1 MTTTHSTIS
10 PSAANRWVR
19 CAGSVRE
26 SLKYPDTSGAAAVDG
41 THTHTVVESCILD
54 NLMDPTLKVGYSL
67 IDHEGQFTVEK
78 PRAER
83 AKVCIDYIK
92 SRVQHF
98 SGLCEVRS
106 ETRLDSTPT
115 FGRADMSGTV
125 DVQILTPHL
134 WEIID
139 YKDGMN
145 PVPVEGN
152 EQLEI
157 YMLNALGALD
167 LKFARPETVRMTI
180 VQPKLALK
188 GLPMIASVE
197 MPAVELLTKVAFYRD
212 RAAATDDPAAP
223 LTPGDVQC
231 KYCKAKGNCSALA
244 NQSLE
249 KAGITFANLEV
260 AQQSADKNPTE
271 MSDQQVR
278 EIMEAAPL
286 LRQMLESVEAE
297 AEKRLKSGHGIA
309 GLKLVNGRGSRK
321 WNIDDDA
328 IADKL
333 KRMGVPKDAI
343 FKSSVVSP
351 AQVEKITWQK
361 RDGTKVQLTER
372 QLKTIDKEYVA
383 HMGGKLTVALEAD
396 SRAAVTTDASS
407 LFKNIAVCNDAPQ
420 PVESLPSW
428 LS

>member
-1 MTTTHSTIS
+1 M
-10 PSAANRWVR
+10 
-19 CAGSVRE
+19 
-26 SLKYPDTSGAAAVDG
+26 DG
-41 THTHTVVESCILD
+41 THTHTVVESCIL
-54 NLMDPTLKVGYSL
+54 NGLRCPTEIIGSS
-67 IDHEGQFTVEK
+67 ITDHEGEFKVDK
-78 PRAER
+78 DRAER

-98 SGLCEVRS
+98 SGLCEVLS
-106 ETRLDSTPT
+106 ESRVDSAPT

-139 YKDGMN
+139 SKDGIN

-167 LKFARPETVRMTI
+167 IKFAPPETVRMTI

-197 MPAVELLTKVAFYRD
+197 MPTAGLLARVPFYRE
-212 RAAATDDPAAP
+212 RAAATDAPDAP

-286 LRQMLESVEAE
+286 LRQMLESVEEE
-297 AEKRLKSGHGIA
+297 AERRMKGGHTIA

-372 QLKTIDKEYVA
+372 QLKTIDREYVA
-383 HMGGKLTVALEAD
+383 HLGGKLTGALEAD
-396 SRAAVTTDASS
+396 SRAAVMTDASKMFS
-407 LFKNIAVCNDAPQ
+407 AVTAA
-420 PVESLPSW
+420 PVEVLPSW
-428 LS
+428 LTNS